1 MILAG
6 IAMCVPLAFLG
17 MCIYLRQ
24 PFAILALVSI
34 PGIVLGLWAY
44 HLNTKK
50 DFNSFFQILVP
61 AFLVIFLSFD
71 MTIVPVFNQKESFE
85 PLFEY
90 ADKLK
95 SEGAQLCLL
104 LPTESLEGAAF
115 FYLGG
120 CIPRFDNLGLVQ
132 ELMNSGEKIVVI
144 TRQENIEKNPDISII
159 NSFNIG
165 SNNVVVFTA
174 KTLAKDQ

>member
-1 MILAG
+1 
-6 IAMCVPLAFLG
+6 
-17 MCIYLRQ
+17 
-24 PFAILALVSI
+24 
-34 PGIVLGLWAY
+34 
-44 HLNTKK
+44 
-50 DFNSFFQILVP
+50 
-61 AFLVIFLSFD
+61 